1 MAARQARVAIVTG
14 GSRGLGRAM
23 AFELARCG
31 VRTIIAAHLSED
43 RDDVSRQAAAEG
55 VADLVHFHQADL
67 RTSAGCDATV
77 AFARSFGSP
86 VDVLVN
92 NAGLTLTFVAPD
104 LYRRATPRRF
114 YESTD
119 DVIRGIYETNCMAA
133 EMMAVRTAPAM
144 VEQGWG
150 RIINVTTMLPTMQRM
165 GFCPY
170 GASKAALEMSSMV
183 WARELAGTGVTVN
196 VLNPGGGAN
205 TPGLAQELRE
215 ASARGDIDR
224 LVEPWQ
230 MRAPLRWLVSAAAN
244 DINGMR
250 VDANLWKTDLE
261 PQASAQLAAR
271 PCGLQLLD
279 PTPVEG

>member
-1 MAARQARVAIVTG
+1 MAGGQARGAIVTG

-31 VRTIIAAHLSED
+31 VRTVIAAHLSED
-43 RDDVSRQAAAEG
+43 RDEVLKEAAAEG

-67 RTSAGCDATV
+67 RHSAGCDTTV
-77 AFARSFGSP
+77 AFARSFGGSI
-86 VDVLVN
+86 DVLVN

-119 DVIRGIYETNCMAA
+119 EVIRGIYETNCMAT
-133 EMMAVRTAPAM
+133 EMMAARVAPAM

-150 RIINVTTMLPTMQRM
+150 RIINVTAMLPTMQRV

-205 TPGLAQELRE
+205 TPGLAQEMRD
-215 ASARGDIDR
+215 ASARGEIDR

-244 DINGMR
+244 DITGMR
-250 VDANLWKTDLE
+250 VDANLWNPEID
-261 PQASAQLAAR
+261 PQAAARLAAR
-271 PCGLQLLD
+271 RCGLQLLD
-279 PTPVEG
+279 SAPVAG

>member
-1 MAARQARVAIVTG
+1 VAGGQARVAIVTG

-31 VRTIIAAHLSED
+31 VRTIIAAHLIED
-43 RDDVSRQAAAEG
+43 RDEVLKEAAAEG
-55 VADLVHFHQADL
+55 VADLVHFQQADL
-67 RTSAGCDATV
+67 RNSAGCDASV
-77 AFARSFGSP
+77 AFARSFGGP
-86 VDVLVN
+86 IDVLVN

-104 LYRRATPRRF
+104 LYRRSTPRRF

-119 DVIRGIYETNCMAA
+119 EVIRGIYETNCIAT
-133 EMMAVRTAPAM
+133 EMMAARVAPAM

-150 RIINVTTMLPTMQRM
+150 RIINVTTMLPTMQRI

-205 TPGLAQELRE
+205 TPGLAQEMRD
-215 ASARGDIDR
+215 ASARGEIDR

-244 DINGMR
+244 DITGMR
-250 VDANLWKTDLE
+250 VDANLWRPELD
-261 PQASAQLAAR
+261 PQAAAQLAAR
-271 PCGLQLLD
+271 RCGLQLLD
-279 PTPVEG
+279 PTPVAE